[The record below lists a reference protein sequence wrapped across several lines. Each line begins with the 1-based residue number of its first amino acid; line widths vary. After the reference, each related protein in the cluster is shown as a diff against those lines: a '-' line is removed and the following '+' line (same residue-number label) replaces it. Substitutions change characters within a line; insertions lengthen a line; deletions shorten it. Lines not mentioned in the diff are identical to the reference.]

1 MEVALCG
8 CDPFPCV
15 ESGQYDQRAV
25 KEDGPR
31 AEVIWQGHVSY
42 SGCKARWGDGR
53 LVIVSGQDWESPMQL
68 TVKGKNTTVPE
79 KVRTRAERKLAKLQ
93 RFDNRILAMDVEFS
107 EERNPRVADPHRVE
121 VTLTTKSGLVRA
133 HANAI
138 DPAAAVDQ
146 VIDRLERQVKKL
158 KGRRVDRTQ
167 HADGVKAIPPLPPE
181 PLEDAPAAPRSAG
194 QEPEGPVGG
203 DETDQAKVVYR
214 RPDGVSGP
222 DEPEP

>member
-1 MEVALCG
+1 
-8 CDPFPCV
+8 
-15 ESGQYDQRAV
+15 
-25 KEDGPR
+25 
-31 AEVIWQGHVSY
+31 
-42 SGCKARWGDGR
+42 
-53 LVIVSGQDWESPMQL
+53 MQL

-79 KVRTRAERKLAKLQ
+79 KVRTRTERKLAKLQ
-93 RFDNRILAMDVEFS
+93 RFDDRILAMDVEFS

-121 VTLTTKSGLVRA
+121 VTLTTRSGLVRA

-167 HADGVKAIPPLPPE
+167 HAEGVKAIPPLPPE
-181 PLEDAPAAPRSAG
+181 PLGDAPTAPRSAG
-194 QEPEGPVGG
+194 QEPEGPVDG

-214 RPDGVSGP
+214 PPDGDSGP

>member
-1 MEVALCG
+1 
-8 CDPFPCV
+8 
-15 ESGQYDQRAV
+15 
-25 KEDGPR
+25 
-31 AEVIWQGHVSY
+31 
-42 SGCKARWGDGR
+42 
-53 LVIVSGQDWESPMQL
+53 MQL

-79 KVRTRAERKLAKLQ
+79 KVRTRTERKLAKLE
-93 RFDNRILAMDVEFS
+93 RFDDRILAVDVEFS

-167 HADGVKAIPPLPPE
+167 HAEGVKAIPPLPPE
-181 PLEDAPAAPRSAG
+181 PLEEASGARSGG
-194 QEPEGPVGG
+194 QDQEGPVDG
-203 DETDQAKVVYR
+203 DDTEQAKVVYR

>member
-1 MEVALCG
+1 
-8 CDPFPCV
+8 
-15 ESGQYDQRAV
+15 
-25 KEDGPR
+25 
-31 AEVIWQGHVSY
+31 
-42 SGCKARWGDGR
+42 
-53 LVIVSGQDWESPMQL
+53 MQV

-79 KVRTRAERKLAKLQ
+79 RIRARTEHKLAKLR
-93 RFDNRILAMDVEFS
+93 RFDDRILAMDVEFS

-121 VTLTTKSGLVRA
+121 VTLTTRSGLVRA
-133 HANAI
+133 HANAA

-181 PLEDAPAAPRSAG
+181 GSPGSPGAPLGAG
-194 QEPEGPVGG
+194 QEGNRPVDG

-214 RPDGVSGP
+214 RPHGDSGA

>member
-1 MEVALCG
+1 
-8 CDPFPCV
+8 
-15 ESGQYDQRAV
+15 
-25 KEDGPR
+25 
-31 AEVIWQGHVSY
+31 
-42 SGCKARWGDGR
+42 
-53 LVIVSGQDWESPMQL
+53 MQV

-79 KVRTRAERKLAKLQ
+79 RVRARAEHKLAKLQ

-133 HANAI
+133 HANAT

-167 HADGVKAIPPLPPE
+167 HAEGVKAIPPLPVDG
-181 PLEDAPAAPRSAG
+181 LGDVSGAPGSAG
-194 QEPEGPVGG
+194 PGQGGPV
-203 DETDQAKVVYR
+203 DDNKTDQAQVVYR
-214 RPDGVSGP
+214 PPDGDSGP
-222 DEPEP
+222 DEQEP

>member
-1 MEVALCG
+1 
-8 CDPFPCV
+8 
-15 ESGQYDQRAV
+15 
-25 KEDGPR
+25 
-31 AEVIWQGHVSY
+31 
-42 SGCKARWGDGR
+42 
-53 LVIVSGQDWESPMQL
+53 MQV

-79 KVRTRAERKLAKLQ
+79 RIRARTEHKLAKLR
-93 RFDNRILAMDVEFS
+93 RFDDRILAMDVEFS

-121 VTLTTKSGLVRA
+121 VTLTTRSGLVRA
-133 HANAI
+133 HANAA

-158 KGRRVDRTQ
+158 KGRRVDRTK

-181 PLEDAPAAPRSAG
+181 GSPGSPGAPLLAG
-194 QEPEGPVGG
+194 QDENAPVDG

-214 RPDGVSGP
+214 RPHGDSGA